1 MYWKLILT
9 QQQGNIELWNDTECV
24 ATRSW
29 TEARNTGQEIL
40 SALESIKEEQHLSW
54 SQVPELRLE
63 LDLPPHATARRIA
76 ETFEKIYT
84 TFVA

>member
-1 MYWKLILT
+1 MYWKLILN
-9 QQQGNIELWNDTECV
+9 QQSGSVELWNNAQCL

-29 TEARNTGQEIL
+29 QEERNTSQEVL
-40 SALESIKEEQHLSW
+40 KALESIRAEQSLAW

-63 LDLPPHATARRIA
+63 LDLPPYSTARRIA
-76 ETFEKIYT
+76 ETFEKTYN